1 MILIIISVVLL
12 LLCFVPFLIYVF
24 GDDVIEVD
32 TAACFSG
39 ALTILWI
46 GMTAISAIFVIAG
59 YNSFDPKK
67 YDKLMHVIEYSDS
80 YSMEVEENIENWNKK
95 LNTFNNLWCRF
106 SVEDRGQY
114 YIDINIYL
122 DKFKKC

>member
-1 MILIIISVVLL
+1 MILVIISVVLL
-12 LLCFVPFLIYVF
+12 ALSFIPFLIYVF

-39 ALTILWI
+39 ALFVIWM
-46 GMTAISAIFVIAG
+46 GMTAISSIFIISG
-59 YNSFDPKK
+59 YTSFEPKD
-67 YDKLMHVIEYSDS
+67 YDKLMRVIEYSDS
-80 YSMEVEENIENWNKK
+80 YSMEVKEEIENWNKK

-106 SVEDRGQY
+106 SVEDRSQY

-122 DKFKKC
+122 DKFKKR